1 MLLFGSAMLVGL
13 VGTVVLVGYGLKASG
28 VEKKA
33 SALLGV
39 VPTARVAKGAAK
51 ATAAKGAAKPQPTPP
66 MGDGTGTGT
75 GAV

>member
-1 MLLFGSAMLVGL
+1 MLLFGSAILVGL
-13 VGTVVLVGYGLKASG
+13 VGTVVLVGYGLKATG

-51 ATAAKGAAKPQPTPP
+51 ATAAKGAAQTATPAPT
-66 MGDGTGTGT
+66 TGAGT